1 MNEQDKEMVDDREIP
16 SPSAQAPVG
25 DAEWDDERTDTSPD
39 PEVPEV
45 VKAPAP
51 RAVAVRTP
59 HEAALDAH
67 EALVKA
73 LDALNDTPES
83 FSARRRAKELHQSLV
98 LYRG

>member
-25 DAEWDDERTDTSPD
+25 NAE
-39 PEVPEV
+39 PEV

-73 LDALNDTPES
+73 LDALNDSPEA